1 MTKDL
6 SLDEE
11 GIPDLAGPLPAKVRT
26 GDEQEGLMSSS
37 DRPAALDWG
46 TTAEEQR
53 AGEPLSMKIAR
64 ERPDASRPGDS
75 DEHVQLVVDEAAA
88 NDGELVADSTAT
100 DLGVSAEE
108 AAIHV
113 VEPDTTP
120 ES

>member
-11 GIPDLAGPLPAKVRT
+11 GIPDLAGPLPEKVRT
-26 GDEQEGLMSSS
+26 GDEQEGLMSPS

-64 ERPDASRPGDS
+64 ERPETGRPVGS
-75 DEHVQLVVDEAAA
+75 DEHVQFVDDEARA
-88 NDGELVADSTAT
+88 NDGELVADATET
-100 DLGVSAEE
+100 DLGLSAEE
-108 AAIHV
+108 AAMHV
-113 VEPDTTP
+113 VELDTTP